1 MIQKKYEHM
10 KNKKN
15 EIHLVLL
22 ASGISLTSIS
32 TIWSPTQDWYLEWAS
47 YWNDGLLPY
56 KDFYFPF
63 PPLYLALYKY
73 ILHTPD
79 PLLFSRLFNFVI
91 IVALSV
97 GVYKLLSIKFKDFT
111 AFFVTATV
119 MLYCQINPTN
129 TISGYFEF
137 ACCLLVW
144 GLYFLLGQG
153 GSFKFVISG
162 MLIAA
167 SSLVKQ
173 NYVLTVISLSVLSFI
188 YILLLKGPHIKR
200 FVFLLVGFLLT
211 YLLFL
216 FYLVKNKSYSLFI
229 DTMLQGGGKNLEFS
243 NLVRSLIIEVVRPQT
258 AVTFIILI
266 ASIAAFVKLK
276 KFSVFSDQYKENLG
290 VSLYTLSII
299 FFSYFYHFESIPQ
312 LLIKFSILFIL
323 VVATKVVINRIQF
336 LQTFYWAMPI
346 FFVIGSWVISN
357 SSFGD
362 LLRIE
367 KLFFGLKHF
376 SNFLGS
382 MLWSLSVIVLLLVFY
397 KVFNYSKY
405 SRNYFI
411 FLNNKILNDYIFISV
426 ILSLFLGGLINT
438 YNGSAFIDSNFILCT
453 ILLAILLDGILIS
466 QRNRVRLIS
475 FIWVPLSLSSVL
487 ITTNP
492 YSWHG
497 WNETKKTQN
506 ISNDLELFRNFK
518 LTKLQTDFYKEVN
531 SAIEKISTRSA
542 STNLTIAQVPAQPI
556 LMDLSNLTHYK
567 MFCPIMHIDI
577 CPESA
582 SRVDLDN
589 FRINP
594 PDVFIYY
601 SFGSE
606 TLLAFEEF
614 FRDGKKSNIRRIQEW
629 VTSGSEM
636 KFEDKIRVPN
646 VPDSFLYVY
655 SKS

>member
-1 MIQKKYEHM
+1 MQKKYEHM

-15 EIHLVLL
+15 EIHLALL

-63 PPLYLALYKY
+63 PPLYLALYRY
-73 ILHTPD
+73 ILHAPD
-79 PLLFSRLFNFVI
+79 PLLLSRLFNFAI
-91 IVALSV
+91 IVTLSV

-119 MLYCQINPTN
+119 MLWWQINPTN

-137 ACCLLVW
+137 ACCLLAW

-153 GSFKFVISG
+153 GSIKFVISG

-173 NYVLTVISLSVLSFI
+173 NYVFTVISLSALSFI

-200 FVFLLVGFLLT
+200 FVFLLAGFLLT

-216 FYLVKNKSYSLFI
+216 FYLVKNKSYTLFI

-243 NLVRSLIIEVVRPQT
+243 NLVRNLIIEVVKPQT
-258 AVTFIILI
+258 ALTFIILI
-266 ASIAAFVKLK
+266 ASIAAFVRVK
-276 KFSVFSDQYKENLG
+276 KFSVFSDKYKENLG
-290 VSLYTLSII
+290 VRLYTLSVIC
-299 FFSYFYHFESIPQ
+299 FFYFHRFESVPQ
-312 LLIKFSILFIL
+312 ILISFFMLLILF
-323 VVATKVVINRIQF
+323 VATQVVINRIQF

-362 LLRIE
+362 FLRIE
-367 KLFFGLKHF
+367 ELDYGLKYF
-376 SNFLGS
+376 SNFVGS

-411 FLNNKILNDYIFISV
+411 FLNDKILKDYIFISV
-426 ILSLFLGGLINT
+426 ILSLFLGGLINA
-438 YNGSAFIDSNFILCT
+438 YNGSAFIDSNIILCA
-453 ILLAILLDGILIS
+453 ILLAILLDGALIS
-466 QRNRVRLIS
+466 PKNRVRLIS
-475 FIWVPLSLSSVL
+475 FIWLPLSLSSVL

-492 YSWHG
+492 YSWYG
-497 WNETKKTQN
+497 WSETIKTQN
-506 ISNDLELFRNFK
+506 ISNSLELFRNFK
-518 LTKLQTDFYKEVN
+518 LTTQQTNFYEEVHN
-531 SAIEKISTRSA
+531 TIEKISTESISR
-542 STNLTIAQVPAQPI
+542 NLTIAQVPAQPI
-556 LMDLSNLTHYK
+556 LMNLNNLTHYK
-567 MFCPIMHIDI
+567 MFCPVMHIDV

-582 SRVDLDN
+582 SRVDLNN
-589 FRINP
+589 FQKNP
-594 PDVFIYY
+594 PDVFLYY
-601 SFGSE
+601 SFGVE
-606 TLLAFEEF
+606 TLFGLEEA
-614 FRDGKKSNIRRIQEW
+614 FRDGQKSNIRRIEEW
-629 VTSGSEM
+629 LNSGSAM
-636 KFEDKIRVPN
+636 KFEDRIKVPN
-646 VPDSFLYVY
+646 MLNSFLYVY